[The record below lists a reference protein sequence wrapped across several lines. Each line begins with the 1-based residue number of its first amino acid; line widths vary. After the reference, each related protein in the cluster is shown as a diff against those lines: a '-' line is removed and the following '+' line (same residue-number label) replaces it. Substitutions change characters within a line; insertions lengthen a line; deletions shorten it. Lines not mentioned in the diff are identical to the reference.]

1 MPERKKDNVA
11 LMKIDERSEENVV
24 YSDEK
29 RNCPSGQFH
38 FNIKCCLLAA
48 ERGRKMY
55 EIGID
60 MGGTHTAVGL
70 VDGLMLKDRVE
81 FATDTVRRRKEDHL
95 SEAAFLY
102 YVRHDPL
109 LPQISLQAGN

>member
-11 LMKIDERSEENVV
+11 LMKMDERSEENVV

-48 ERGRKMY
+48 DRGRKMY

-60 MGGTHTAVGL
+60 MGGTHTAEGL
-70 VDGLMLKDRVE
+70 VDGITMKARGELAK
-81 FATDTVRRRKEDHL
+81 AKEQG
-95 SEAAFLY
+95 EEK
-102 YVRHDPL
+102 
-109 LPQISLQAGN
+109 

>member
-11 LMKIDERSEENVV
+11 LMKMDERSEENVV

-38 FNIKCCLLAA
+38 FNIKCCLLSA

-60 MGGTHTAVGL
+60 MGGRHTAGKKRIIP
-70 VDGLMLKDRVE
+70 DG
-81 FATDTVRRRKEDHL
+81 H
-95 SEAAFLY
+95 FLH
-102 YVRHDPL
+102 RHGCAGK
-109 LPQISLQAGN
+109 LQYADGND